1 MQFQIDGNADFIHLP
16 DTELVLKIKV
26 TTDTGAN
33 LANAAVVGTIN
44 YLGNTLFQHLDIYV
58 NNDLVLTHQNY
69 EYNSYIQTLMS
80 HDDST
85 KNSYLQLRH
94 SRIRK
99 SFLKTSNT
107 VRAKIKRTLQLFQK
121 RVTPFRI

>member
-85 KNSYLQLRH
+85 KNSYLQAGLFH
-94 SRIRK
+94 K
-99 SFLKTSNT
+99 D
-107 VRAKIKRTLQLFQK
+107 TL
-121 RVTPFRI
+121 